1 MAYNAPS
8 GDFVTSS
15 LSGVLSAG
23 ATSATI
29 GTGILIP
36 ATNGVLQ
43 ISYDTINALG
53 ATNGPETISYASYT
67 TGTGALAG
75 LVRGLAGTTGVQHDN
90 GQSVQS
96 APSSLYFGND
106 MSWQTANQTWA
117 RASSTTITVPAGA
130 ASIYSVGDK
139 IRFKQNAGTYVYFYV
154 VAVADTVLTL
164 TGGTDYTVANE
175 TITANDFS
183 QLTSPVGFPQW
194 FALTAP
200 TFAVASY
207 DNGSG
212 GQPTTSEYRFCINGR
227 SVQIHYRGNG
237 TKAGTDNQIIFALAG
252 LPKAPANSTDR
263 TCLGCGYIE
272 AGSSQVLT
280 VMTLSTDA
288 YCMTNTN
295 IADNQAVANFSIN
308 LSYEI

>member
-175 TITANDFS
+175 TITANDYS
-183 QLTSPVGFPQW
+183 KLTSPVGFPQS
-194 FALTAP
+194 FAFTTVPSGWSGTPTQSCRFSLNGMVLHFEYSVSGTSNNVATSITLPIASKRASDSHCVGEDNDAAVVIPSQVKTTAASTTLTFFKQAG
-200 TFAVASY
+200 TADGWTAS
-207 DNGSG
+207 
-212 GQPTTSEYRFCINGR
+212 
-227 SVQIHYRGNG
+227 G
-237 TKAGTDNQIIFALAG
+237 TKSVNGKTSII
-252 LPKAPANSTDR
+252 
-263 TCLGCGYIE
+263 I
-272 AGSSQVLT
+272 
-280 VMTLSTDA
+280 
-288 YCMTNTN
+288 
-295 IADNQAVANFSIN
+295 
-308 LSYEI
+308 